1 MKSSI
6 ALMVVGF
13 LVTTAGVAYADDA
26 PSGHYVFAEGDST
39 AALKAAGRSA
49 ERIQAILGKQRGY
62 SIDFDEDT
70 TEFRPASGTPAVTCS
85 WDVDD
90 KDEIVFSGCVDDA
103 GEEAEKGKP
112 AHVDWMDDDSLEVY
126 EPDGSKLVYRKQ
138 P

>member
-13 LVTTAGVAYADDA
+13 LVTTAGAAYADDA

-39 AALKAAGRSA
+39 AALKGAVISA
-49 ERIQAILGKQRGY
+49 ERIRALLDKLRGS
-62 SIDFDEDT
+62 SIDFDDDT
-70 TEFRPASGTPAVTCS
+70 TEFHAASGAPAVTCS
-85 WDVDD
+85 WDVNE

-103 GEEAEKGKP
+103 GQEADKGKP

-126 EPDGSKLVYRKQ
+126 EADGSRVIYRKQ